1 MESRLKEA
9 LGRLGPIRDVDRV
22 PSGSPAALV
31 LRAGAKRDLQTI
43 TATLALARR
52 GMTMLRAKRAV
63 EAAMQGEGV
72 AEVPTVEHL
81 PTLARELRNAGFDVT
96 LIATETIDVKMLR
109 ESLGMSQE
117 VFARRYGLETDALQN
132 WEQGRRS
139 LEGTA
144 LRYLRAI
151 KADPVGTARAQE
163 EQIAEDA

>member
-1 MESRLKEA
+1 
-9 LGRLGPIRDVDRV
+9 
-22 PSGSPAALV
+22 
-31 LRAGAKRDLQTI
+31 
-43 TATLALARR
+43 
-52 GMTMLRAKRAV
+52 MTMLRAKRAV

-96 LIATETIDVKMLR
+96 LIATETIDVKTLR

-132 WEQGRRS
+132 WEQGRRA

-151 KADPVGTARAQE
+151 KADPAGTARAQE